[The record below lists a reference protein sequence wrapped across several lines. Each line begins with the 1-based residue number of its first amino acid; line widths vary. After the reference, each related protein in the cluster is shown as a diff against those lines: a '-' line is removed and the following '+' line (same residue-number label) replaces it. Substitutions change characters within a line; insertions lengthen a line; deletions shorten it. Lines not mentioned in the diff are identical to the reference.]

1 MFSTRP
7 YLLRAFYEWIVDND
21 CTPYIVVNALSP
33 DVHVPEEFVE
43 SGQIVFNID
52 MRAVKYLDINN
63 EAVTF
68 EARFS
73 GVVHQVYVPIE
84 AVMAVYAKENGRG
97 MVFVEDELDSPPP
110 DDASEVVSLDKKNQG
125 KKGKGGKGKKPPH
138 LTIVK

>member
-1 MFSTRP
+1 MMFSTRP
-7 YLLRAFYEWIVDND
+7 YLLRAFYEWIVDNEW
-21 CTPYIVVNALSP
+21 TPYIVVNALFP
-33 DVHVPEEFVE
+33 DVQVPEEYIE

-73 GVVHQVYVPIE
+73 GKVHQVYVPIE
-84 AVMAVYAKENGRG
+84 AIMAVYAKENGRG
-97 MVFVEDELDSPPP
+97 MVFTEEELEGAPPGEIG
-110 DDASEVVSLDKKNQG
+110 DFTEGKQG
-125 KKGKGGKGKKPPH
+125 KQGKGKGKRPPH